1 MRNIET
7 REFDADVVK
16 LIDLINKAR
25 VDERAE
31 VGFKFA
37 RRLSALANEVQ
48 HRAKSRFFVADMLRA
63 EAERYENEA
72 REARANG

>member
-7 REFDADVVK
+7 REFDADVVR
-16 LIDLINKAR
+16 LVDLINKAR
-25 VDERAE
+25 FDERAE
-31 VGFKFA
+31 RGFQFA
-37 RRLSALANEVQ
+37 RRLNTLANEIQ
-48 HRAKSRFFVADMLRA
+48 HRAESRFYVADMLRC